1 MRSALESRANQTRD
15 ITIDAVVL
23 NLYIILRTFY
33 TTAASAASAA
43 ASMAVAVAIAVYVP
57 VPVTANTSRA
67 NRFIQYLLQFLII
80 NIL

>member
-33 TTAASAASAA
+33 TTAASAA
-43 ASMAVAVAIAVYVP
+43 ASMAVAVVIAVYVP